1 MMSSNNLYDH
11 ERTAVLS
18 NSGFKGLGTHLVRDN
33 VVFTGNG
40 LASCVEDPKISP
52 VPSTQIMYSKAMP
65 NNNSM
70 FISAGLDQTR
80 SPKVNLLS

>member
-11 ERTAVLS
+11 ERNAVLS
-18 NSGFKGLGTHLVRDN
+18 NSGFKGLGTHLVRDD
-33 VVFTGNG
+33 VRFTGDG

-52 VPSTQIMYSKAMP
+52 VQSTQILYSKAMP

-70 FISAGLDQTR
+70 FVSAGLETR
-80 SPKVNLLS
+80 SLKVNLLF